1 MMLLSCVTLLA
12 AFAPFAH
19 LHPHCP
25 NEKAHLLPAKLSEI
39 QGTWHL
45 ISSAY
50 QKEDKLKEDKQ
61 ATFAWMEIAT
71 VDGVTKMKHVV
82 GIRGRLSIIMN
93 LNVTFLEED
102 GCVSIKDHVHNLTS
116 EVHKMSDDC
125 MMWTINHH
133 TETNHN
139 IGDIMF
145 CRSHSGNDADVEAFK
160 KHSQCKNLHFTVER
174 RSHFNYVTECDSV
187 SHLMDPLDPHNISGR
202 WHMVARATY
211 YPEVMFEGK
220 NPWLEFSLE
229 EEKLVIHEGRD
240 DFSCAE
246 EDVEVKG
253 HTIITGKEKK
263 NYMEFYRD
271 CKECLLMRTED
282 HHQVAALHLMTL
294 SGKFTSSQMKT
305 FHDSS
310 RCLTLPVLYRYEGAE
325 LHEEEAS
332 HCDAAHHIVD
342 PLDPSKIT
350 GKWQLV
356 GKATMDSDAK
366 HHEEPDWMNLSWD
379 GEKLKIEEGSDTL
392 HLSVREVKVT
402 GSKIFDNETGADI
415 MLIPTCKDCMLMK
428 SVMPNKKIELHF
440 LTRSGEQRESE
451 ITTFR
456 VNAHCLHLHN
466 VHVYEHA
473 KPHVTECDSL
483 RHLLDVFV
491 PDQISGKW
499 HMVAK
504 AHSQPG
510 KMEEE
515 DDPWIEYSC
524 DGHNLTIHEGRG
536 KHSWPV
542 KDVEVRGPKI
552 VIQKENSVYITFHP
566 TCPGCLLM
574 KADDHNKEVVLHIF
588 TRSGKLADSEIKT
601 FKDKAHCLH
610 LSNVIVYK
618 SATLHEEKG
627 ETHHKGHSDEQ
638 HHH

>member
-1 MMLLSCVTLLA
+1 MMLLTCVTLFLA
-12 AFAPFAH
+12 AFAPFVH
-19 LHPHCP
+19 SHPHCP
-25 NEKAHLLPAKLSEI
+25 NEKTHLLPAKLSEI

-45 ISSAY
+45 ISGAY
-50 QKEDKLKEDKQ
+50 QNEDLQKEDKQ
-61 ATFAWMEIAT
+61 STFALIEIAT
-71 VDGVTKMKHVV
+71 VDGVTKMKHVF
-82 GIRGRLSIIMN
+82 GIRGRISKMN
-93 LNVTFLEED
+93 LNVTVSEED
-102 GCVSIKDHVHNLTS
+102 GCVTIKVHVHQVTS
-116 EVHKMSDDC
+116 QVYKMSDDC
-125 MMWTINHH
+125 MMWTINNFTEPHH
-133 TETNHN
+133 NVGEV
-139 IGDIMF
+139 MF

-160 KHSQCKNLHFTVER
+160 KHSQCKNLDFTIER
-174 RSHFNYVTECDSV
+174 RSHFNYETECDSV
-187 SHLMDPLDPHNISGR
+187 SHLMDPLDPHNISGK

-211 YPEVMFEGK
+211 YPEAMFEGK

-263 NYMEFYRD
+263 TYMEFYRD
-271 CKECLLMRTED
+271 CEECLLMRTED
-282 HHQVAALHLMTL
+282 HHQVPALHLLTL

-325 LHEEEAS
+325 LKKEEA
-332 HCDAAHHIVD
+332 
-342 PLDPSKIT
+342 
-350 GKWQLV
+350 
-356 GKATMDSDAK
+356 
-366 HHEEPDWMNLSWD
+366 
-379 GEKLKIEEGSDTL
+379 
-392 HLSVREVKVT
+392 
-402 GSKIFDNETGADI
+402 
-415 MLIPTCKDCMLMK
+415 
-428 SVMPNKKIELHF
+428 
-440 LTRSGEQRESE
+440 RSGKLTESE

-466 VHVYEHA
+466 VQVYERVHS
-473 KPHVTECDSL
+473 HVPVCDSL

-504 AHSQPG
+504 AHSQPS
-510 KMEEE
+510 KMEEKEE
-515 DDPWIEYSC
+515 DDPWIEYSR
-524 DGHNLTIHEGRG
+524 DGHNLTIHEGLG

-542 KDVEVRGPKI
+542 KEVEVRGPKI
-552 VIQKENSVYITFHP
+552 VIHKENSVYMTFHP
-566 TCPGCLLM
+566 TCPGCLLV
-574 KADDHNKEVVLHIF
+574 KAVDHNKEVALHIL

-601 FKDKAHCLH
+601 FKDKAHCLN

-618 SATLHEEKG
+618 SATLHEEEG